1 MVAAGRNKRSALRR
15 AVAIVGAMPNDRR
28 AFVPGGCWFFTV
40 NLLDRDW
47 AGDLSA
53 EGSFGERV

>member
-1 MVAAGRNKRSALRR
+1 LRR